1 MSPILLHLWGPLSI
15 HVYGLFVALGALT
28 GIYCASK
35 DKKIK
40 AIMPNDEFM
49 TFAIFIMIAAVIGGR
64 LLFAIEMFDHLESWI
79 DIFKFWEPG
88 YAILGSIAAS
98 LLLSVMYLKTYYGQI
113 FLVLDRIALYAPLA
127 QSIARLGCYFTGCCY
142 GICTTVS
149 WAVVYTDHN
158 NLAPLYTLLHPTQ
171 LYSALTLFILFIC
184 LQLVQ
189 KMFTKPGQL
198 AGLYLM
204 GTALERFF
212 VDFFRADRELTTVM
226 LSPAQIV
233 AICLFVIGLFFLYK
247 DFYAQSNK

>member
-113 FLVLDRIALYAPLA
+113 F
-127 QSIARLGCYFTGCCY
+127 
-142 GICTTVS
+142 
-149 WAVVYTDHN
+149 
-158 NLAPLYTLLHPTQ
+158 
-171 LYSALTLFILFIC
+171 
-184 LQLVQ
+184 
-189 KMFTKPGQL
+189 
-198 AGLYLM
+198 
-204 GTALERFF
+204 
-212 VDFFRADRELTTVM
+212 
-226 LSPAQIV
+226 
-233 AICLFVIGLFFLYK
+233 
-247 DFYAQSNK
+247 